1 VGHVT
6 TCTNICGTSGII
18 PRRLFCSISIFV
30 IFTISVVDGIMVWID
45 TIARIHKSCRIL
57 SSPWAMP
64 DVEAATMQM
73 SFLWFTHVEAP
84 AIVSMLMD
92 RNVGLIDICS

>member
-1 VGHVT
+1 
-6 TCTNICGTSGII
+6 
-18 PRRLFCSISIFV
+18 
-30 IFTISVVDGIMVWID
+30 
-45 TIARIHKSCRIL
+45 
-57 SSPWAMP
+57 MP